1 MITNVKYAPSFYGK
15 DAEQQLNTW
24 NALISERDYK
34 ILVSKFRKKLCEYIG
49 ELRTAQIFDKCTTA
63 EKELDLLKKD
73 LIWFEGQ
80 HTVEYM
86 VTCSVTHYC
95 ETDEEF
101 YALASEDEYVDVQ
114 WVREQLQLCPC
125 IDNYH
130 PCETRETYPGT
141 VKVGVVFLKT
151 EWDLMNQVQSG
162 N

>member
-15 DAEQQLNTW
+15 DTEQQLNTW
-24 NALISERDYK
+24 NALISDRDYEV
-34 ILVSKFRKKLCEYIG
+34 LVSKFRGKLCEYIG
-49 ELRTAQIFDKCTTA
+49 ELRTAQIFKKCAIA
-63 EKELDLLKKD
+63 ENELDLLKKD
-73 LIWFEGQ
+73 LIWFEAQ
-80 HTVEYM
+80 HTVEYK
-86 VTCSVTHYC
+86 VTCLVTRHC

-101 YALASEDEYVDVQ
+101 YSLASEDEYVDAK
-114 WVREQLQLCPC
+114 WVRDQLQLYPC